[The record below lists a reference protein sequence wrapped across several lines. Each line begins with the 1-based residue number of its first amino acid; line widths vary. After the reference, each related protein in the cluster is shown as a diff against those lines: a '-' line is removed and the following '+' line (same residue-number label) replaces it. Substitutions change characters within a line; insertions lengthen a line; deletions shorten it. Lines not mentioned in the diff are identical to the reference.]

1 MTTASVPLP
10 SERSFGLLFAG
21 IALVA
26 AATLAWKGHPSSAAG
41 FVGGAGLLASIAW
54 LRPRWLAA
62 PNRWWFRFG
71 MLLHRIVSPIVL
83 GLIFFGVITPF
94 AVVMRIAGRDALAR
108 RFDPA
113 QKTYWIE
120 RDPPGPEPDSFRNQ
134 F

>member
-1 MTTASVPLP
+1 MTATSVPMP
-10 SERSFGLLFAG
+10 SERSFGLLFAA
-21 IALVA
+21 IAVIA
-26 AATLAWKGHPSSAAG
+26 AMTMAWKGHPSWAAG
-41 FVGGAGLLASIAW
+41 CGVVAVLLASIAW
-54 LRPRWLAA
+54 WRPTWLAA

-94 AVVMRIAGRDALAR
+94 ALVMRIAGRDALAR

-113 QKTYWIE
+113 RQTYWIE
-120 RDPPGPEPDSFRNQ
+120 RDPPGPEPETFRNQ